1 MSNSKYTEYSN
12 SRILIMTAVQ
22 AEREAVERG
31 LQHSDRFDVRIA
43 GVGPA
48 AAAASTAYQLAEKNY
63 DLVISAGIGGGFVP
77 TANIG
82 DVVVANQLIY
92 ADLGAES
99 PDGFISVDELGF
111 GSSRLETE
119 NSLVERVVAAF
130 QRTGLTVVNGNVL
143 TVSTATGTA
152 DTAVLHKERFPEAA
166 AEAMEGYGVAI
177 AAVMKQ
183 LPVLEIRT
191 ISNAVGPRDREAWR
205 IREALEALEAASRAL
220 LEVI

>member
-1 MSNSKYTEYSN
+1 MSNNKYTEHSN

-77 TANIG
+77 TAEIG
-82 DVVVANQLIY
+82 DIVVANQMIY

-152 DTAVLHKERFPEAA
+152 TLPFYIKNAFLKLQQKQWR
-166 AEAMEGYGVAI
+166 AMA
-177 AAVMKQ
+177 
-183 LPVLEIRT
+183 
-191 ISNAVGPRDREAWR
+191 
-205 IREALEALEAASRAL
+205 
-220 LEVI
+220 